1 MMVNR
6 FKDKLNFWRWKLL
19 IFFTNFYICCI
30 TSTLWE
36 ISDLQNMISRDV
48 SSYWVLAMLPE
59 CSAFRQRHPKCML
72 QHAEEEC
79 KDGFHFLETDP
90 SNSFP
95 SAEWLF
101 IVGFVLLIAFFGF
114 MFLRRVP
121 YILRKSP
128 SFRSF
133 LKEDPV
139 LLKSLLETIILCL
152 LTDTAL
158 NSGKIPYTMLC
169 SFPPFL
175 RRCYSRTEKIPSLV
189 LCWVLKI
196 AKISI

>member
-1 MMVNR
+1 META
-6 FKDKLNFWRWKLL
+6 D
-19 IFFTNFYICCI
+19 IFTNFYICCI

-36 ISDLQNMISRDV
+36 SSDLQNMISWDV
-48 SSYWVLAMLPE
+48 LSYWLLAMLPE

-79 KDGFHFLETDP
+79 KAGFHFLETDP

-95 SAEWLF
+95 PDEWLF
-101 IVGFVLLIAFFGF
+101 IVGFVLLIEFFGF

-121 YILRKSP
+121 YIHRKSP

-133 LKEDPV
+133 LKEDSV

-152 LTDTAL
+152 LTNTAL

-169 SFPPFL
+169 VFPSFL
-175 RRCYSRTEKIPSLV
+175 RRCYSRTEKILGLV
-189 LCWVLKI
+189 LC
-196 AKISI
+196 